1 MADRVFVCGD
11 GYLIRPA
18 AIYLLRAS
26 KEVTVVSHDRSL
38 AVEGAAFVEGDPTRT
53 ETLAKAG
60 VERADQVLVIA
71 RQDWDAA
78 FIVMNSRKL
87 NREAFI
93 VANVS
98 KETSAQKLYSVGASR
113 VVFSLAI
120 SGQLIASSAASPVLA
135 EFMDRIILTHDIEIG
150 HLEVDAR
157 SKLAGRQLSELGI
170 REETGCWV
178 LGLID
183 EGSKFRPNPLP
194 ETRVSEG
201 QTLICLGSSEGLRNL
216 FERAKPGS

>member
-1 MADRVFVCGD
+1 VFVCGD
-11 GYLIRPA
+11 DNLIRPA
-18 AIYLLRAS
+18 TVYLLRAD
-26 KEVTVVSHDRSL
+26 KDVTIVSNDRSL
-38 AVEGAAFVEGDPTRT
+38 VVEGAAFVEGDPTRT
-53 ETLAKAG
+53 EALVKAG
-60 VERADQVLVIA
+60 VERADEVLAITK
-71 RQDWDAA
+71 QDWDAA

-93 VANVS
+93 VANVN

-150 HLEVDAR
+150 HLEVDAK

-183 EGSKFRPNPLP
+183 GSKFRPNPLP

-201 QTLICLGSSEGLRNL
+201 QTLICLGTSEGLRNL

>member
-1 MADRVFVCGD
+1 MGDRVFVCGD
-11 GYLIRPA
+11 GHLIRPA
-18 AIYLLRAS
+18 ARYLLRAN
-26 KEVTVVSHDRSL
+26 KEVTIVSLDRSVT
-38 AVEGAAFVEGDPTRT
+38 VEGVAFVEGDPTRT
-53 ETLAKAG
+53 ETLVKAG
-60 VERADQVLVIA
+60 VERANEVLVIA
-71 RQDWDAA
+71 EDDWDAA

-87 NREAFI
+87 NRDAFI

-98 KETSAQKLYSVGASR
+98 KETSAQKLYSLGASR

-150 HLEVDAR
+150 HLEVDR
-157 SKLAGRQLSELGI
+157 KSKLAGRELSELGI

-183 EGSKFRPNPLP
+183 EGTKFHPNPGP
-194 ETRVSEG
+194 DTRVAEG
-201 QTLICLGSSEGLRNL
+201 QTLICLGTSEGLRRL
-216 FERAKPGS
+216 FERVKSGS